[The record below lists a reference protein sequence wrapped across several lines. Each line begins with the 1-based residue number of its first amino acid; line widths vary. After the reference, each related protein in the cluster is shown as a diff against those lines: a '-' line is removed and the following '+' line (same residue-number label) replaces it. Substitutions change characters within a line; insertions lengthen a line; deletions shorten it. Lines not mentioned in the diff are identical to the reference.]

1 MAEIDCRGKTCPQ
14 PVLMAKQA
22 LEALKEGELT
32 LIVDDPSSCENV
44 ERFVRSQGCLVNV
57 ERRGRDFY
65 LSIKKMA
72 FEEEGRSSQ
81 RKEKVV
87 VYISSQLLGIGDE
100 ALGRFLMRAFLNS
113 LLNLETRPS
122 RLILI
127 NSGVHLASEDSEVVD
142 TLKALADRGMEIL
155 SCGTCLEFYRLKE
168 KMEVGRI
175 SNMFEILQSL
185 LEADRVIRP

>member
-22 LEALKEGELT
+22 LETLREGELT

-44 ERFVRSQGCLVNV
+44 ERFVRSQGCVVNV
-57 ERRGRDFY
+57 EKEGRDFY
-65 LSIKKMA
+65 LHIKKMA

-113 LLNLETRPS
+113 LLNLETPPS

-142 TLKALADRGMEIL
+142 TLKALADQGMEIL
-155 SCGTCLEFYRLKE
+155 SCGTCLEFYSLKE
-168 KMEVGRI
+168 KMGVGRI
-175 SNMFEILQSL
+175 SNMFEIVQSL